1 MRRINPVPLL
11 VMVLAAGAAPA
22 AASESASAAV
32 TVTATFGTRT
42 SLDVSTQLLQFDTRQ
57 PGQPATASVDFA
69 AKARTGTESEVL
81 LSVEALRSVDES
93 GGAAD
98 LETSV
103 TFEGEGEGT
112 LRGRVASAMPVL
124 AARWVGSGRRHGRLV
139 FTLRAGARG
148 SYSLPV
154 RFVLSAP

>member
-1 MRRINPVPLL
+1 MRRTNPLPLL
-11 VMVLAAGAAPA
+11 VMMLVTGGAPA
-22 AASESASAAV
+22 AASERASATV

-42 SLDVSTQLLQFDTRQ
+42 SLDVSTQLLQFETRQ
-57 PGQPATASVDFA
+57 PGQPATASVEFA

-81 LSVEALRSVDES
+81 LSVEALRSAEES

-98 LETSV
+98 VETSV

-112 LRGRVASAMPVL
+112 LRGRVAFARPVV
-124 AARWVGSGRRHGRLV
+124 AGRWVGSGRRHGRLV
-139 FTLRAGARG
+139 FALRAGARG

>member
-1 MRRINPVPLL
+1 MRSPVLLL
-11 VMVLAAGAAPA
+11 VMVLAAGAAAA
-22 AASESASAAV
+22 AASESASATV

-42 SLDVSTQLLQFDTRQ
+42 SLDVSTQLLQFETRQ

-81 LSVEALRSVDES
+81 LSVEALRSVEES

-98 LETSV
+98 VEASV

-112 LRGRVASAMPVL
+112 LRGRVASAKPVV
-124 AARWVGSGRRHGRLV
+124 AGRWVGSGRRDGRLV
-139 FTLRAGARG
+139 FALRAGARG
-148 SYSLPV
+148 GYILPV